1 MSQPHRLLIARLMVA
16 AAVVLALMPKQGI
29 AGSAAEIDAG
39 ADLALANL
47 YDQSSEAK
55 ALAERAK
62 GILVF
67 PKIFKAG
74 LIIGGQAGDGALRK
88 NNKTAGYYNTV
99 SVSYGLQVGVQ
110 WFGYAMYF
118 MNDSALD
125 YLDNSDGWEIGTGP
139 SIVVVDKGAAGGV
152 STTSLKDDIYIFF
165 FEQKGLMAGLGIQG
179 TKISKITPD
188 Q

>member
-1 MSQPHRLLIARLMVA
+1 MSQPLRLLIAGLMVA
-16 AAVVLALMPKQGI
+16 AAVVLAMPKQGI
-29 AGSAAEIDAG
+29 AGSAAEIDTG
-39 ADLALANL
+39 ADQALADL
-47 YDQSSEAK
+47 YAQSSEAK

-67 PKIFKAG
+67 PKIIKAG
-74 LIIGGQAGDGALRK
+74 LIIGGQAGNGALRK

-118 MNDSALD
+118 MNDAALD

-139 SIVVVDKGAAGGV
+139 SIVVLDKGAAGGI
-152 STTSLKDDIYIFF
+152 STTSLKDDIYVFF
-165 FEQKGLMAGLGIQG
+165 FEQEGLMAGLGLQG
-179 TKISKITPD
+179 TKITQITPE

>member
-1 MSQPHRLLIARLMVA
+1 MSPMFRSLFAIF
-16 AAVVLALMPKQGI
+16 VVTAFVFSAFVPATGF
-29 AGSAAEIDAG
+29 ADSAAEIDSKVDQAL
-39 ADLALANL
+39 ADL
-47 YDQSSEAK
+47 YRQSSEAK
-55 ALAERAK
+55 MLAERAK

-67 PKIFKAG
+67 PKIIKAG

-88 NNKTAGYYNTV
+88 NNKTAGYYNTI

-118 MNDSALD
+118 MNDAALD

-139 SIVVVDKGAAGGV
+139 SIVLVDKGAAGGF
-152 STTSLKDDIYIFF
+152 STTSLKDDVYVFF
-165 FEQKGLMAGLGIQG
+165 FEQKGLMAGLGLQG